1 MSAGRLIY
9 LIGPSGAGKD
19 SVLAWLMQHAEPQD
33 RLHLARRCISRPGLD
48 ASEAHE
54 ALTPQTFA
62 TLRDAGAFAMHWAA
76 NGLAYGVRHAELAP
90 LQEGRTVLVNGSRG
104 WLDEARRNFPG
115 LIVVQI
121 KASPEV
127 LAQRLQQRGRET
139 PDRIA
144 ARLER
149 ARRLDLAPHE
159 VDISIVNDTTLDAA
173 GAELLRRLRLLAR
186 GLAQ

>member
-9 LIGPSGAGKD
+9 VIGPSGAGKD
-19 SVLAWLMQHAEPQD
+19 SVLAWLMRHAEPED
-33 RLHLARRCISRPGLD
+33 GLHLTRRCISRPGHE

-62 TLRDAGAFAMHWAA
+62 TQRDAGAFAMHWVA
-76 NGLAYGVRHAELAP
+76 NGLEYGVRLAELAP

-104 WLDEARRNFPG
+104 WLDVARRKFPG
-115 LIVVQI
+115 LIVAQI

-139 PDRIA
+139 PESIA

-149 ARRLDLAPHE
+149 AQRLDLAPNE
-159 VDISIVNDTTLDAA
+159 VDISIENDTTLDVA
-173 GAELLRRLRLLAR
+173 GAELLLRLRQL
-186 GLAQ
+186 G

>member
-33 RLHLARRCISRPGLD
+33 RLHLARRCISRPGHES
-48 ASEAHE
+48 SEAHE

-62 TLRDAGAFAMHWAA
+62 TLRDAGAFAMHWVA

-90 LQEGRTVLVNGSRG
+90 LQEGHTVLVNGSRG
-104 WLDEARRNFPG
+104 WLAEARRKFPG

-127 LAQRLQQRGRET
+127 LALRLQQRGRET
-139 PDRIA
+139 PEGIA
-144 ARLER
+144 ARLQR
-149 ARRLDLAPHE
+149 AQRLELQPGEA
-159 VDISIVNDTTLDAA
+159 DISVLNDTTLDVA
-173 GAELLRRLRLLAR
+173 GAELRLRLRQL
-186 GLAQ
+186 G